1 MIPILNTLRNIVVG
15 ADLQASSS
23 RTLAIAAELSKHSQG
38 ALHLVHVTTQPEAHT
53 PSASAR
59 HDEMLNEAQRALNI
73 VRDRLV
79 NEQVNVASVECF
91 ATGRPE
97 DRLLERAGDV
107 SADLIIVGSTAREG
121 HGHRLGSTAD
131 RVVRAGEHA
140 VLVVRGETPSEMR
153 RVAIL
158 TDFSEAATLAA
169 HKAVSWLPSLMSSEH
184 PSPGDGTMQVDF
196 VHAGDERVLAM
207 DATVDSWSR
216 QRLDEE
222 VGHFKPAVPAG
233 IEVRQRLLWGTHPV
247 DTIERA
253 AAENDWHLII
263 VGGQGKGTVTRWV
276 VGSVA
281 IGLCQ
286 GAPCPVLVMPPR

>member
-15 ADLQASSS
+15 ADLQASSG
-23 RTLAIAAELSKHSQG
+23 RTLAIAAELSKHSHG
-38 ALHLVHVTTQPEAHT
+38 ALHLVHVTAQPEAHT
-53 PSASAR
+53 PSETAR
-59 HDEMLNEAQRALNI
+59 RDERLDEARRALDI
-73 VRDRLV
+73 IRSRLAD
-79 NEQVNVASVECF
+79 EQVSIGSAECF
-91 ATGRPE
+91 TSGRPE
-97 DRLLERAGDV
+97 DRLLERASDV
-107 SADLIIVGSTAREG
+107 SADLIVVGSTAREG

-131 RVVRAGEHA
+131 RLVRAGEHA

-169 HKAVSWLPSLMSSEH
+169 HKAVAWLPSLLSSEH
-184 PSPGDGTMQVDF
+184 ASSGDGALQVDF
-196 VHAGDERVLAM
+196 VHTGDERVLAM

-216 QRLDEE
+216 QRLEEE
-222 VGHFKPAVPAG
+222 VGHLKPAVPAG
-233 IEVRQRLLWGTHPV
+233 IEVRQRLVWGTHPV
-247 DTIERA
+247 DTIESA
-253 AAENDWHLII
+253 AVEHDWHLII
-263 VGGQGKGTVTRWV
+263 VGTHGKGTVTRWV